1 MTSPA
6 SRDAFRNLSRALNIR
21 DAREVSVHLLR
32 RLVAIIGAAP
42 IEYADHNIAS
52 GGDSLSGHA
61 VVFTDK
67 LVIHA
72 ELKDA
77 PIKPTD
83 ERGPSSVRIHV
94 WARNT
99 LDRLE
104 LPAGDGA
111 GSDWAWNEEWNGP
124 WPRDGRLELAY
135 RNDKQLRLPLEPNG
149 SKDRDVDTLLAALLH
164 DLTV

>member
-1 MTSPA
+1 MTAPA
-6 SRDAFRNLSRALNIR
+6 SRDAFRDLGRALNLR

-32 RLVAIIGAAP
+32 RLIAIIGEAT

-52 GGDSLSGHA
+52 GGDGLSGQA
-61 VVFTDK
+61 VVFTEQ
-67 LVIHA
+67 LVMLA
-72 ELKDA
+72 ELRDA
-77 PIKPTD
+77 PIEPTD
-83 ERGPSSVRIHV
+83 ERGPSSVRIDV

-135 RNDKQLRLPLEPNG
+135 RNGKQLRLPLQATG
-149 SKDRDVDTLLAALLH
+149 SKDRQVDTLLRALLH
-164 DLTV
+164 DLTG